1 MCTKA
6 SQLHTFKLQIDIEQV
21 SCQLTTL
28 HEFEIGRSLMQNSKL
43 VENAKKDQHKYVFVS
58 TFDILDATLKRCR
71 SFITFLRV
79 LSV

>member
-1 MCTKA
+1 MS
-6 SQLHTFKLQIDIEQV
+6 SQLK
-21 SCQLTTL
+21 TL
-28 HEFEIGRSLMQNSKL
+28 HKFQLGKKSLSTETKVL
-43 VENAKKDQHKYVFVS
+43 VENVKKEQHKSVFVS